1 MSRPHDARRAHMALN
16 EYKWRGYTWQFA
28 DGEAPA
34 DAEPVKAKQ
43 AKAPANKARRAPA
56 KKQA

>member
-1 MSRPHDARRAHMALN
+1 MALN